1 MEGRTTLLGAAAD
14 GMKDEQAEERLVI
27 YPGVALT

>member
-1 MEGRTTLLGAAAD
+1 MGQTTLLGAAAYGTMD
-14 GMKDEQAEERLVI
+14 GQAEERLVI

>member
-14 GMKDEQAEERLVI
+14 GTRDGQAEERLVI